1 MSELPESETDDARDI
16 DHGELARPSPKH
28 MAPGPLPAADK
39 KVLMGV
45 LAAAAALAVT
55 IFAVMR

>member
-1 MSELPESETDDARDI
+1 MSELPVSDTEDARDM

-28 MAPGPLPAADK
+28 LAPGPLPAGDK
-39 KVLMGV
+39 KVLIGV

-55 IFAVMR
+55 LFAVMR